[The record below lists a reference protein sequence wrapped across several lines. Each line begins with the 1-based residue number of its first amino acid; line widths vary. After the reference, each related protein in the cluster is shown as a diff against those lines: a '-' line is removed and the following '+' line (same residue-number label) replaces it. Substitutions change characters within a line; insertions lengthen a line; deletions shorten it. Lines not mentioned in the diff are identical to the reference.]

1 MNYEKPLLIDFAL
14 GDKAEGK
21 GNCKSGSSASNKC
34 SLGSGVGA
42 GPTPGNCRNG
52 SSAGGKCKA
61 GASAS
66 RGCSLGSSVR

>member
-14 GDKAEGK
+14 GDKAEGAN
-21 GNCKSGSSASNKC
+21 NCKSGASAARRC
-34 SLGSGVGA
+34 SLGSGVGG
-42 GPTPGNCRNG
+42 GPTPGNCKNG
-52 SSAGGKCKA
+52 SSAGALCKA